1 MTAQAREI
9 LILEGN
15 NTSMNCCP
23 PLPKNS
29 PHITRSPKTI
39 ISSCCWRGYIGTW
52 EIKKGQ
58 LFLIGLS
65 GNYRLSEGKS
75 IFAEWFSGEI
85 IVPEGDALKCD
96 AMGSPYLYEGQQ
108 NIKVE
113 NGIVVATSMID
124 NTPAPPD
131 ASEIRKFVE
140 SRGITSLLHFTKV
153 KNVPGILA
161 HGLLARQIIAS
172 RELKAEFNDQYRYD
186 NAADAVCASIS
197 FPNYKMFYSLQQK
210 NSDEDWAV
218 LRLNPKILWEI
229 PCAYCIS
236 NAASSEVT
244 SIPIKE
250 RMGLKALKSMFEDIP
265 PSIKRANLSIPDE
278 YTTDPQAEILILG
291 PINPDYI
298 VSINFNGRDKIKDM
312 ATMKR
317 LFQPYTSNFKF
328 LHDESLFTYRKDYDH
343 WRRDQLST
351 VDISIDFDD
360 IFNISN

>member
-1 MTAQAREI
+1 ME
-9 LILEGN
+9 
-15 NTSMNCCP
+15 CCP

-29 PHITRSPKTI
+29 PHIIRSPDNV
-39 ISSCCWRGYIGTW
+39 ISSACWRGYVGTW
-52 EIKKGQ
+52 EITNGK

-65 GNYRLSEGKS
+65 RNYRLREGVS

-85 IVPEGDALKCD
+85 VVPEGDALKYD
-96 AMGSPYLYEGQQ
+96 AMGSPYLYERQQ
-108 NIKVE
+108 NIRVE
-113 NGIVVATSMID
+113 NGSVVAISKVD
-124 NTPAPPD
+124 NRPD
-131 ASEIRKFVE
+131 LPGNSEIRRFAE

-153 KNVPGILA
+153 KNVTGILEN
-161 HGLLARQIIAS
+161 GLLARQTILD

-210 NSDEDWAV
+210 YSDEDWAV

-244 SIPIKE
+244 SIPIDE
-250 RMGLKALKSMFEDIP
+250 RMGLNALKSMFEDIP
-265 PSIKRANLSIPDE
+265 PNIKRANLGIPNE

-291 PINPDYI
+291 PISSDYI
-298 VSINFNGRDKIKDM
+298 ESINFNGVDKIKDV
-312 ATMKR
+312 ARLKV
-317 LFQPYTSNFKF
+317 LFQPYMNSFKF

-343 WRRDQLST
+343 WRRDQPST
-351 VDISIDFDD
+351 SDVIIDFDD
-360 IFNISN
+360 IFNT